1 MTPLPDFCKQEYP
14 KLVGALDL
22 YCGNLSVAEELA
34 QDALAKV
41 WRNWKRVSHLDN
53 PSAWAHHVAMNL
65 AKSHFRRLA
74 AERRANNRLGPVE
87 EIADLLRDRA
97 DELALRQAIARLP
110 HRIKMALILRYFA
123 DLPFTDVARTMDVPE
138 GTARSWVHRGLARL
152 RTELGTD
159 LVMEASDGI

>member
-1 MTPLPDFCKQEYP
+1 MTSVDDFCKQEYP

-41 WRNWKRVSHLDN
+41 WRNWKRVSRLEN
-53 PSAWAHHVAMNL
+53 PSAWAHHIAMNL
-65 AKSHFRRLA
+65 AKSHFRRLG

-87 EIADLLRDRA
+87 EVADLLRDRA
-97 DELALRQAIARLP
+97 DQLALRQAIARLP
-110 HRIKMALILRYFA
+110 HRIKMALILRYFV
-123 DLPFTDVARTMDVPE
+123 DLPFTDVAQAMDIPE

-159 LVMEASDGI
+159 LAMEASNGV